1 MKLTREQIENILE
14 HYKGQPASKFAE
26 ALEVQDVRALC
37 DAALQVEAMLEA
49 IGRQADRLEAMYQQI
64 GHPDYSLK
72 EFYEGVKHVVFN
84 LRAQS
89 LNPKNEEGK
98 K

>member
-37 DAALQVEAMLEA
+37 DAALQVEAMREA
-49 IGRQADRLEAMYQQI
+49 IGRAVADLKRYYDHQAGKNYHQIRSDLE
-64 GHPDYSLK
+64 
-72 EFYEGVKHVVFN
+72 
-84 LRAQS
+84 QS

-98 K
+98 EQALNERKET